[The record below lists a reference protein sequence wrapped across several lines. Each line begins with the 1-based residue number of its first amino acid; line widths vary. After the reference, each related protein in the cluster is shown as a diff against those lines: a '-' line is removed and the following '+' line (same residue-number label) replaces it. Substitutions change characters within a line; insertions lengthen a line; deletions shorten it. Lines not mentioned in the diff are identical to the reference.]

1 MTWAAPTETQSRG
14 KPLFGIAGT
23 ATPSCSRSFPQFG
36 WVQIVTDKLCWTS
49 LTKRL
54 SRSPGKMS
62 VPSFFFFYYFF
73 FLQPFHSRL
82 NVRFVRETTLRNLFT
97 FIKEMH
103 CVLTGRTV
111 KGNNKC
117 PRRSIGCLK
126 LPDTP
131 ATNQMAASPLLPS
144 PPGRRVIIGFCV
156 FTV

>member
-1 MTWAAPTETQSRG
+1 MTWAAPTERQSRG

-23 ATPSCSRSFPQFG
+23 ATPSCSWSFPQFG

-49 LTKRL
+49 LIKRL

-62 VPSFFFFYYFF
+62 VPSFFIFTTVSFP
-73 FLQPFHSRL
+73 LKHPLRSRK
-82 NVRFVRETTLRNLFT
+82 NTQKTLYLYKRNAL
-97 FIKEMH
+97 
-103 CVLTGRTV
+103 CWQVLTGRTV
-111 KGNNKC
+111 KGNNKS
-117 PRRSIGCLK
+117 PRRSIGCFK

-131 ATNQMAASPLLPS
+131 VTNQMAASPLLPS